1 MFWICHRSKQ
11 QQMYV
16 WRMTSNGTVL
26 RLNDG
31 HLSVSPVTSK
41 FIWNYVRDYLKL
53 FLEQISGGSV
63 VQYPKGVDVVYFSS
77 HYPLVF
83 FFVLTNF
90 EGNGGITNH
99 IRMFVHLNITRLPKV
114 CLCCRIGHPLP
125 ASCDWRLKK
134 EWQAIV
140 NYKQMGSVKTP
151 RAQSV
156 KFGSKI
162 FRAN

>member
-1 MFWICHRSKQ
+1 MLF
-11 QQMYV
+11 
-16 WRMTSNGTVL
+16 TSVL
-26 RLNDG
+26 II
-31 HLSVSPVTSK
+31 HWS
-41 FIWNYVRDYLKL
+41 
-53 FLEQISGGSV
+53 
-63 VQYPKGVDVVYFSS
+63 
-77 HYPLVF
+77 F
-83 FFVLTNF
+83 FFVVIIF
-90 EGNGGITNH
+90 EGKGGITNH

-125 ASCDWRLKK
+125 ASCDWRFKK

-156 KFGSKI
+156 KFGSKF